1 MKIFK
6 EFTFEAAHRLPLV
19 PKNHKCSKL
28 HGHSFRVRVNIEGPL
43 NEMGWVMDFSELKEI
58 CSPHINELDHSFLND
73 VVGLDNPTSENIAI
87 WLWEKLKDPVRYLSS
102 IEVMETC
109 NSGCEYFG

>member
-87 WLWEKLKDPVRYLSS
+87 WLWKKLKDPVRYLSS

>member
-1 MKIFK
+1 MRI
-6 EFTFEAAHRLPLV
+6 RL
-19 PKNHKCSKL
+19 
-28 HGHSFRVRVNIEGPL
+28 
-43 NEMGWVMDFSELKEI
+43 I